1 MAEEESKG
9 FVVKDRRRFDAEGN
23 VRPADTEPAD
33 GRGPDWRPPEE
44 VQARQAQSKTDAP
57 PAEDAASPSQPRA
70 PEAAGERGEE
80 GSIGFS
86 ELVMSVATTALAYLG
101 REPGAGDVVVPGQV
115 NLRMA
120 AQNIDILGML
130 QKKTRNNLSKDEEDL
145 LNSLLYELRTLYLE
159 TARSMPSSPS
169 GT

>member
-1 MAEEESKG
+1 MSEDESKG

-23 VRPADTEPAD
+23 VRPADDEPAD
-33 GRGPDWRPPEE
+33 GQGPDWRPPEE
-44 VQARQAQSKTDAP
+44 VQARQAEAKVDEPP
-57 PAEDAASPSQPRA
+57 PAPSPPPP
-70 PEAAGERGEE
+70 PEASGE

-101 REPGAGDVVVPGQV
+101 REPGAGEVVVPGQV

-130 QKKTRNNLSKDEEDL
+130 QAKTRNNLSKDEEDL
-145 LNSLLYELRTLYLE
+145 LNSVLYELRTLYLE
-159 TARSMPSSPS
+159 TARSLPRTPPA
-169 GT
+169 G

>member
-33 GRGPDWRPPEE
+33 GGGPEWRPPEE
-44 VQARQAQSKTDAP
+44 VQARQEKPQEAP
-57 PAEDAASPSQPRA
+57 AAKSEPA
-70 PEAAGERGEE
+70 PEPAGDSHAGGE
-80 GSIGFS
+80 GGIGFS

-130 QKKTRNNLSKDEEDL
+130 QSKTRNNLSKDEEDL

-159 TARSMPSSPS
+159 TARSMPRSPS
-169 GT
+169 GA